1 MSEIY
6 VIFGKRGSGK
16 SNLTKVFMED
26 IGGRIVYISMIE
38 ELKYSDLTIYSFD
51 DADKL
56 KDLQNGQIAVV
67 KNFDHVMFSYI
78 ISNLLLY
85 KNFTLVLDEVNHWKD
100 HYDLEKV
107 IDYSRHHDITIVS
120 NTRRYV
126 DCSRKLTSE
135 GKIYIF
141 KTTEPRDKEY
151 LYSTIG
157 EKINVEDLN
166 EFEYY
171 SVDDQQIYKSRL
183 SIL

>member
-16 SNLTKVFMED
+16 SNLTKVFMEN

-38 ELKYSDLTIYSFD
+38 QLQYYDLEIYTYD

-85 KNFTLVLDEVNHWKD
+85 KNSYN
-100 HYDLEKV
+100 
-107 IDYSRHHDITIVS
+107 
-120 NTRRYV
+120 N
-126 DCSRKLTSE
+126 
-135 GKIYIF
+135 
-141 KTTEPRDKEY
+141 
-151 LYSTIG
+151 
-157 EKINVEDLN
+157 
-166 EFEYY
+166 
-171 SVDDQQIYKSRL
+171 SV
-183 SIL
+183 